1 MWHLGASKMNFR
13 DAHNLFLSWAHAL
26 KSIAPCLGAVWVR
39 RCFCTLVPSLRDCLS
54 SVCSDVLAVVSRKRV
69 PLVM

>member
-13 DAHNLFLSWAHAL
+13 DAHNLFPSCAHAL

-39 RCFCTLVPSLRDCLS
+39 RCFCTLVPSLGTVCPVFVPTCLRS
-54 SVCSDVLAVVSRKRV
+54 YRGKELH
-69 PLVM
+69 